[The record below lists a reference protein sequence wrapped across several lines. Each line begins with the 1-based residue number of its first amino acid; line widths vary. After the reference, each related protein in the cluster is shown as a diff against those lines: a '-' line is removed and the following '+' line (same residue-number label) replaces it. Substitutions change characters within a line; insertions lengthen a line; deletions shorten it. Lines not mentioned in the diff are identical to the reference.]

1 MKGVRFGYLAFVTA
15 LACAHMFLTL
25 SPWTAPAFA
34 AGNSGTHT
42 AVWFVV
48 LFAGWI
54 VAVMADLVMNVLGIL
69 PLSFAGEAVLCN
81 ASLIVLL
88 VLDGGLAYA
97 LFALAAPTI
106 VLVKAIEEFAGRRS
120 ESRSW
125 PPFDLAQGR
134 RSTKN

>member
-1 MKGVRFGYLAFVTA
+1 MKTVRLGYLAFVTA
-15 LACAHMFLTL
+15 LACAHTFLTL

-48 LFAGWI
+48 LFGAWI
-54 VAVMADLVMNVLGIL
+54 VAAMVDLVLNVVGIL

-106 VLVKAIEEFAGRRS
+106 VLVKAIEEFAGHRS
-120 ESRSW
+120 EPHFW
-125 PPFDLAQGR
+125 PR
-134 RSTKN
+134 MHTN